1 MAAICKNIRS
11 FILVLLPFFLVST
24 EVYAQYPAD
33 TLYQAVPADTPP
45 LPAWHASVTDSTLP
59 TPMTLFRITR
69 YNDDWQWYP
78 VHDYAKVQPWN
89 SDMSLFKYSSALLY
103 DAATGNIIR
112 NLPGD
117 LWESRWSHNDPN
129 LIYSFRTDGTV
140 KKYYV
145 AQDSTAV
152 ILRLT
157 AYETVRLGPGEGNT
171 DWQDRYVALV
181 GKSGQDMD
189 VITLDL
195 QNGQTLATRRFA
207 DAWSNNANAPEYID
221 WVSVSPSGRFTVIMW
236 NTHLTSAAHPLHGH
250 YGVEVYRTADMQFL
264 RRISNYGN
272 HGDFQYTP
280 AGDEVFVQFH
290 GPRPGITAYFLD
302 RDSLFAVH
310 TNPDFG
316 DGDAHISGQNYQRPG
331 WVYVST
337 DPARGGLVLAVKLDG
352 SQTVEYFAHHF
363 SSAANYDKSPMP
375 VPAPDGIRVMF
386 RSDFG
391 RSQNAEEVYDFTACA
406 ASLSVPRHQ
415 QPVPVLYPNPTSESL
430 RTAGLSKPFRYRIYS
445 SKGRLIKTGQSRPAY
460 PISVE
465 NLRPGIYFLQ
475 VETAARS
482 FLLPFLK
489 RR

>member
-1 MAAICKNIRS
+1 MAATCKKT
-11 FILVLLPFFLVST
+11 FFTALVVTLFFSGITGL
-24 EVYAQYPAD
+24 YAQYPAD
-33 TLYQAVPADTPP
+33 TSYHVISAATPP
-45 LPAWHASVTDSTLP
+45 LPAWHASLTDSTLP

-78 VHDYAKVQPWN
+78 VHDYAKVQAWN
-89 SDMSLFKYSSALLY
+89 SDMSRFKYSSALLY

-117 LWESRWSHNDPN
+117 LWESRWSHTDPN

-152 ILRLT
+152 ILHLT

-171 DWQDRYVALV
+171 DWQDHHVALV

-207 DAWSNNANAPEYID
+207 DAWSNNANAPGYID

-264 RRISNYGN
+264 RRISDYGN

-280 AGDEVFVQFH
+280 DGDEVFVQFH
-290 GPRPGITAYFLD
+290 GPQPGITAYLLD

-316 DGDAHISGQNYQRPG
+316 DGDAHISGQNFQRPG

-337 DPARGGLVLAVKLDG
+337 DPSHGGLVLAVKLDG

-375 VPAPDGIRVMF
+375 LASPDGSRVMF

-391 RSQNAEEVYDFTACA
+391 HTQNAEEVYDFMAYT
-406 ASLSVPRHQ
+406 ASLSVAQSP
-415 QPVPVLYPNPTSESL
+415 PPIPALYPNPATHNL
-430 RTAGLSKPFRYRIYS
+430 RITLLKHPFHYRIYS
-445 SKGRLIKTGQSRPAY
+445 STGQLIRNGKSLPAT
-460 PISVE
+460 PVFIG
-465 NLRPGIYFLQ
+465 NLHTGTYFIQVKTPYHIY
-475 VETAARS
+475 R
-482 FLLPFLK
+482 LPFIK
-489 RR
+489 R